1 MGSPGELDNAG
12 VREPPPKK
20 ARGPLHPSSRTPG
33 PRHSPLGSPR
43 PRRPR
48 GGDAS
53 TSSGLASNSSAQ
65 CPLQGQPGSLGARR
79 ELPPPARCSQ
89 HLLWADSRQPGSEHE
104 AVPSP
109 GSHTPSAHAR
119 PTLKRVP
126 LAPSPP
132 PLSTGFFLSQLLS
145 PLTQRSA
152 DFFCKEP
159 DSKVF
164 RFCGFCHDYSTQLLE
179 QKSCRGGNEWAWL
192 T

>member
-1 MGSPGELDNAG
+1 MTVTLMPSTSCPCQPRRGKVGSPGELDNAG

-33 PRHSPLGSPR
+33 PCHSPLGSPR

-48 GGDAS
+48 GGHAS
-53 TSSGLASNSSAQ
+53 TSSGPASNGSAQ

-119 PTLKRVP
+119 PTLKRVVTSATIYRIFFKP
-126 LAPSPP
+126 TPFSSNSEVSGLF
-132 PLSTGFFLSQLLS
+132 LQRTG
-145 PLTQRSA
+145 
-152 DFFCKEP
+152 
-159 DSKVF
+159 
-164 RFCGFCHDYSTQLLE
+164 
-179 QKSCRGGNEWAWL
+179 
-192 T
+192 